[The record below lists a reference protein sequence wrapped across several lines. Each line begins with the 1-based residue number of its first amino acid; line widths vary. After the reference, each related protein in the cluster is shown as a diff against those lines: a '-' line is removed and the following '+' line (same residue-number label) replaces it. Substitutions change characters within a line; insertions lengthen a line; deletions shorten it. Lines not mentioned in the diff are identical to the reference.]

1 MGPSMRGRS
10 WLRFRRMPV
19 RARRCWRILSS
30 FAGSR
35 SEAVRRV
42 SLNSWKKMSRLSGK
56 NCSGESGS
64 LSHSQAKNSWLLR
77 MSFCSGWQRRSSC
90 SALQRKSSWSGWKRR
105 SSCSELQKMS
115 FWSEW
120 QKMRSWSELQKMS
133 SLSALQKMS
142 SLSGKMRKS
151 CSGWQK
157 RSSGSA
163 LQRRSSLSE
172 LQKMNSLSALQKRS
186 FLSGWQTLS
195 CFRNFSGPLRMTK
208 NRHGMMRMNC
218 VSLSRKSSS
227 AGSSSSERRKPYLK
241 NSAKMK
247 MLKNFWLLC
256 FWRFRKNSWSGHRV
270 PYLRTSLLSRRWK
283 LLII

>member
-90 SALQRKSSWSGWKRR
+90 S
-105 SSCSELQKMS
+105 ELQKMS
-115 FWSEW
+115 FW
-120 QKMRSWSELQKMS
+120 
-133 SLSALQKMS
+133 
-142 SLSGKMRKS
+142 
-151 CSGWQK
+151 
-157 RSSGSA
+157 SA
-163 LQRRSSLSE
+163 LQRRSSLSGW
-172 LQKMNSLSALQKRS
+172 QKRC

>member
-10 WLRFRRMPV
+10 WLRFRCMPV
-19 RARRCWRILSS
+19 RARHCWRILSS

-35 SEAVRRV
+35 SEAVRHV

-77 MSFCSGWQRRSSC
+77 MS
-90 SALQRKSSWSGWKRR
+90 SWSGWQKM
-105 SSCSELQKMS
+105 SFWSELQKMS
-115 FWSEW
+115 FWS
-120 QKMRSWSELQKMS
+120 
-133 SLSALQKMS
+133 ALQRRS
-142 SLSGKMRKS
+142 S

-163 LQRRSSLSE
+163 LQRRSSLSGW
-172 LQKMNSLSALQKRS
+172 QKRC

-195 CFRNFSGPLRMTK
+195 CFRNFSGPLRTMK
-208 NRHGMMRMNC
+208 NRHGMKRMNC
-218 VSLSRKSSS
+218 ASLFRKSSS

>member
-35 SEAVRRV
+35 SEAVRHV

-77 MSFCSGWQRRSSC
+77 MS
-90 SALQRKSSWSGWKRR
+90 SW
-105 SSCSELQKMS
+105 
-115 FWSEW
+115 
-120 QKMRSWSELQKMS
+120 
-133 SLSALQKMS
+133 
-142 SLSGKMRKS
+142 
-151 CSGWQK
+151 SGWQK

-163 LQRRSSLSE
+163 LQKMSSWSEWKKMSSWSE
-172 LQKMNSLSALQKRS
+172 LQKMSSLSGWQKRC

>member
-1 MGPSMRGRS
+1 MAPSMRGRS

-35 SEAVRRV
+35 SEDVRRV

-90 SALQRKSSWSGWKRR
+90 S
-105 SSCSELQKMS
+105 
-115 FWSEW
+115 
-120 QKMRSWSELQKMS
+120 ELQKMS

-163 LQRRSSLSE
+163 LQR
-172 LQKMNSLSALQKRS
+172 RS

>member
-1 MGPSMRGRS
+1 MAPSMRGRS

-35 SEAVRRV
+35 SEDVRRV

-90 SALQRKSSWSGWKRR
+90 S
-105 SSCSELQKMS
+105 E
-115 FWSEW
+115 
-120 QKMRSWSELQKMS
+120 
-133 SLSALQKMS
+133 LQKMS

-157 RSSGSA
+157 RSSYSGWQKRSSGSA
-163 LQRRSSLSE
+163 LQR
-172 LQKMNSLSALQKRS
+172 RS

>member
-10 WLRFRRMPV
+10 WSRFRRMPV

-30 FAGSR
+30 FAGRR

-90 SALQRKSSWSGWKRR
+90 S
-105 SSCSELQKMS
+105 
-115 FWSEW
+115 
-120 QKMRSWSELQKMS
+120 ELQKMS

-157 RSSGSA
+157 RSSYSGWQKRSSGSA
-163 LQRRSSLSE
+163 LQR
-172 LQKMNSLSALQKRS
+172 RS

-227 AGSSSSERRKPYLK
+227 AGSSSSERRKPYVK
-241 NSAKMK
+241 DSAKMK
-247 MLKNFWLLC
+247 MLKNVWLLC
-256 FWRFRKNSWSGHRV
+256 FGRCRKNSWSGHRV

>member
-19 RARRCWRILSS
+19 RARRCWRTLSS

-90 SALQRKSSWSGWKRR
+90 S
-105 SSCSELQKMS
+105 
-115 FWSEW
+115 
-120 QKMRSWSELQKMS
+120 ELQKMS

-163 LQRRSSLSE
+163 LQRRSSLS
-172 LQKMNSLSALQKRS
+172 
-186 FLSGWQTLS
+186 GWQTLNH
-195 CFRNFSGPLRMTK
+195 FRNFSGPLRMTK
-208 NRHGMMRMNC
+208 NRHGMKRMNC
-218 VSLSRKSSS
+218 ASLSRKSSS

>member
-19 RARRCWRILSS
+19 RARRWRRILSS

-35 SEAVRRV
+35 SEDVRRV

-90 SALQRKSSWSGWKRR
+90 S
-105 SSCSELQKMS
+105 
-115 FWSEW
+115 
-120 QKMRSWSELQKMS
+120 ELQKMS

-157 RSSGSA
+157 RSSYSGWQKRSSGSA
-163 LQRRSSLSE
+163 LQR
-172 LQKMNSLSALQKRS
+172 RS

>member
-1 MGPSMRGRS
+1 MAPSMKGRS

-90 SALQRKSSWSGWKRR
+90 SALQ
-105 SSCSELQKMS
+105 
-115 FWSEW
+115 
-120 QKMRSWSELQKMS
+120 
-133 SLSALQKMS
+133 KMS

-163 LQRRSSLSE
+163 LQRRSSLSGW
-172 LQKMNSLSALQKRS
+172 QKWC
-186 FLSGWQTLS
+186 FLSGWQTVNH
-195 CFRNFSGPLRMTK
+195 FRNFSGPLRMTM
-208 NRHGMMRMNC
+208 NRYGMMRMNC

-256 FWRFRKNSWSGHRV
+256 FWRCRKNSWSGHRV

>member
-10 WLRFRRMPV
+10 WSRFRRMPV

-35 SEAVRRV
+35 SEAVRHV

-64 LSHSQAKNSWLLR
+64 LSHSQAKNSWLLK
-77 MSFCSGWQRRSSC
+77 M
-90 SALQRKSSWSGWKRR
+90 SSWSEWK
-105 SSCSELQKMS
+105 KMS
-115 FWSEW
+115 
-120 QKMRSWSELQKMS
+120 SWSELQKMS
-133 SLSALQKMS
+133 SLS
-142 SLSGKMRKS
+142 
-151 CSGWQK
+151 GWQK
-157 RSSGSA
+157 RC
-163 LQRRSSLSE
+163 
-172 LQKMNSLSALQKRS
+172 

-208 NRHGMMRMNC
+208 NRHGMKRMNC
-218 VSLSRKSSS
+218 ASLFRKSSS

>member
-19 RARRCWRILSS
+19 RARRWRRTWSS

-35 SEAVRRV
+35 SEDVRRV

-90 SALQRKSSWSGWKRR
+90 S
-105 SSCSELQKMS
+105 
-115 FWSEW
+115 
-120 QKMRSWSELQKMS
+120 ELQKMS

-157 RSSGSA
+157 RSSGSGKM
-163 LQRRSSLSE
+163 RKPCSE

-208 NRHGMMRMNC
+208 NRHGMKRMNC
-218 VSLSRKSSS
+218 VSLFRKSSA

-256 FWRFRKNSWSGHRV
+256 FWRCRKNSWSGHRV

>member
-1 MGPSMRGRS
+1 MAPSMRGRS

-35 SEAVRRV
+35 SEDVRRV

-90 SALQRKSSWSGWKRR
+90 S
-105 SSCSELQKMS
+105 
-115 FWSEW
+115 
-120 QKMRSWSELQKMS
+120 ELQKMS
-133 SLSALQKMS
+133 SGSALQKMS
-142 SLSGKMRKS
+142 SGSGKMRKS

-157 RSSGSA
+157 RSSCFGW
-163 LQRRSSLSE
+163 QKMSSLSGW
-172 LQKMNSLSALQKRS
+172 QKWC
-186 FLSGWQTLS
+186 FLSGWQTVNH
-195 CFRNFSGPLRMTK
+195 FRNFSGPLRMTK

-256 FWRFRKNSWSGHRV
+256 FWRCRKNSWSGHRV

>member
-19 RARRCWRILSS
+19 RVRRCWRILSS

-90 SALQRKSSWSGWKRR
+90 S
-105 SSCSELQKMS
+105 
-115 FWSEW
+115 
-120 QKMRSWSELQKMS
+120 ELQKMS

-163 LQRRSSLSE
+163 LQRRSSLSGW
-172 LQKMNSLSALQKRS
+172 QKRC

-195 CFRNFSGPLRMTK
+195 CFRNFSGPLRTMK
-208 NRHGMMRMNC
+208 NCRGMKRMNC
-218 VSLSRKSSS
+218 ASLFRKSSS

>member
-1 MGPSMRGRS
+1 MGPSMRDRS

-19 RARRCWRILSS
+19 RARRCWRTLSS

-90 SALQRKSSWSGWKRR
+90 SELQKMSSWSALQRKSSW
-105 SSCSELQKMS
+105 
-115 FWSEW
+115 
-120 QKMRSWSELQKMS
+120 
-133 SLSALQKMS
+133 
-142 SLSGKMRKS
+142 SGKMRKS

-157 RSSGSA
+157 RSSGSGKM
-163 LQRRSSLSE
+163 RKPCSE

-208 NRHGMMRMNC
+208 NRHGMKRMNC
-218 VSLSRKSSS
+218 ASLFRKSSS

>member
-1 MGPSMRGRS
+1 MAPSMRGRS

-35 SEAVRRV
+35 SEAVRHV

-64 LSHSQAKNSWLLR
+64 LSHSQAKTAWLLRMSSWSGWQRRSSWSALQRKSFWSAWQR

-90 SALQRKSSWSGWKRR
+90 
-105 SSCSELQKMS
+105 
-115 FWSEW
+115 
-120 QKMRSWSELQKMS
+120 SELQKMS

-157 RSSGSA
+157 RSSYSGWQKRSSGSA
-163 LQRRSSLSE
+163 LQR
-172 LQKMNSLSALQKRS
+172 RS

>member
-1 MGPSMRGRS
+1 MAPSMRGRS

-90 SALQRKSSWSGWKRR
+90 S
-105 SSCSELQKMS
+105 
-115 FWSEW
+115 
-120 QKMRSWSELQKMS
+120 ELQKMS

-163 LQRRSSLSE
+163 LQR
-172 LQKMNSLSALQKRS
+172 RS

>member
-35 SEAVRRV
+35 SEDVRRV

-90 SALQRKSSWSGWKRR
+90 S
-105 SSCSELQKMS
+105 
-115 FWSEW
+115 
-120 QKMRSWSELQKMS
+120 ELQKMS

-157 RSSGSA
+157 RSSWSA
-163 LQRRSSLSE
+163 LQRRSSLSGW
-172 LQKMNSLSALQKRS
+172 QKRSSGSALQRRS
-186 FLSGWQTLS
+186 SLSGWQTLS
-195 CFRNFSGPLRMTK
+195 CFRNFSGPLRTMK
-208 NRHGMMRMNC
+208 NRHGMKRMNC
-218 VSLSRKSSS
+218 ASLFRKSSS

>member
-1 MGPSMRGRS
+1 MAPSMRGRS

-35 SEAVRRV
+35 SEDVRRV

-90 SALQRKSSWSGWKRR
+90 S
-105 SSCSELQKMS
+105 
-115 FWSEW
+115 
-120 QKMRSWSELQKMS
+120 ELQKMS
-133 SLSALQKMS
+133 SLSGWQRRSFWSALQKMS
-142 SLSGKMRKS
+142 SWSGKMRKPG
-151 CSGWQK
+151 SGWQ
-157 RSSGSA
+157 R
-163 LQRRSSLSE
+163 
-172 LQKMNSLSALQKRS
+172 MNSLSALQRRCS
-186 FLSGWQTLS
+186 WSGWQTLS
-195 CFRNFSGPLRMTK
+195 CFRNFSGPLRTMK
-208 NRHGMMRMNC
+208 NRHGMKRMNC
-218 VSLSRKSSS
+218 ASLFRKSSS

-256 FWRFRKNSWSGHRV
+256 FWRCRKNSWSGHRV

>member
-10 WLRFRRMPV
+10 WSRFRRMPV

-42 SLNSWKKMSRLSGK
+42 FLNSWKKMSRLSGK

-77 MSFCSGWQRRSSC
+77 MSSWSGWQRRSSW

-115 FWSEW
+115 FWS
-120 QKMRSWSELQKMS
+120 
-133 SLSALQKMS
+133 ALQRRS
-142 SLSGKMRKS
+142 S

-163 LQRRSSLSE
+163 LQRRSSLSGW
-172 LQKMNSLSALQKRS
+172 QKRC

>member
-1 MGPSMRGRS
+1 MAPSMRGRS

-35 SEAVRRV
+35 SEAVRHV

-90 SALQRKSSWSGWKRR
+90 SALQ
-105 SSCSELQKMS
+105 
-115 FWSEW
+115 
-120 QKMRSWSELQKMS
+120 
-133 SLSALQKMS
+133 KMS

-157 RSSGSA
+157 MSSGSA
-163 LQRRSSLSE
+163 LQRRSSLSGW
-172 LQKMNSLSALQKRS
+172 QKWC
-186 FLSGWQTLS
+186 FLSGWQTVNH
-195 CFRNFSGPLRMTK
+195 FRNFSGPLRMTK

-256 FWRFRKNSWSGHRV
+256 FWRCRKNSWSGHRV

>member
-10 WLRFRRMPV
+10 WSRFRRMPV
-19 RARRCWRILSS
+19 RARRWRRTLSS

-90 SALQRKSSWSGWKRR
+90 S
-105 SSCSELQKMS
+105 
-115 FWSEW
+115 
-120 QKMRSWSELQKMS
+120 ELQKMS
-133 SLSALQKMS
+133 SLSALQRRS
-142 SLSGKMRKS
+142 FL
-151 CSGWQK
+151 SGWQK
-157 RSSGSA
+157 RC
-163 LQRRSSLSE
+163 
-172 LQKMNSLSALQKRS
+172 

>member
-1 MGPSMRGRS
+1 MAPSMRGRS

-19 RARRCWRILSS
+19 RARRCWRTLSS

-90 SALQRKSSWSGWKRR
+90 S
-105 SSCSELQKMS
+105 
-115 FWSEW
+115 
-120 QKMRSWSELQKMS
+120 ELQKMS

-163 LQRRSSLSE
+163 LQR
-172 LQKMNSLSALQKRS
+172 RS

>member
-42 SLNSWKKMSRLSGK
+42 FLNSWKKMSRLSGK

-77 MSFCSGWQRRSSC
+77 MSFCSGWQRRS
-90 SALQRKSSWSGWKRR
+90 
-105 SSCSELQKMS
+105 
-115 FWSEW
+115 F
-120 QKMRSWSELQKMS
+120 WSELQKMS

-142 SLSGKMRKS
+142 SWSALQRRNSL
-151 CSGWQK
+151 SGWQK
-157 RSSGSA
+157 RC
-163 LQRRSSLSE
+163 
-172 LQKMNSLSALQKRS
+172 

-195 CFRNFSGPLRMTK
+195 CFRNFSGPLRTMK
-208 NRHGMMRMNC
+208 NRHGMKRMRKNC
-218 VSLSRKSSS
+218 VSLFRKSSS

>member
-1 MGPSMRGRS
+1 MAPSMRGRS

-35 SEAVRRV
+35 SEDVRRV
-42 SLNSWKKMSRLSGK
+42 SPNSWKKMSRLSGK

-90 SALQRKSSWSGWKRR
+90 S
-105 SSCSELQKMS
+105 
-115 FWSEW
+115 
-120 QKMRSWSELQKMS
+120 ELQKMS

-172 LQKMNSLSALQKRS
+172 WQKMNSWSALQRRS

-218 VSLSRKSSS
+218 VSLFRKSSS

>member
-1 MGPSMRGRS
+1 MAPSMRGRS

-90 SALQRKSSWSGWKRR
+90 S
-105 SSCSELQKMS
+105 E
-115 FWSEW
+115 
-120 QKMRSWSELQKMS
+120 
-133 SLSALQKMS
+133 LQKMS

-157 RSSGSA
+157 RSSYSGWQKRSSGSA
-163 LQRRSSLSE
+163 LQR
-172 LQKMNSLSALQKRS
+172 RS

-195 CFRNFSGPLRMTK
+195 CFRNFSGPLRTMK
-208 NRHGMMRMNC
+208 NRHGMKRMRKNC
-218 VSLSRKSSS
+218 VSLFRKSSS

>member
-35 SEAVRRV
+35 SEDVRRV

-90 SALQRKSSWSGWKRR
+90 S
-105 SSCSELQKMS
+105 
-115 FWSEW
+115 
-120 QKMRSWSELQKMS
+120 ELQKMS

-142 SLSGKMRKS
+142 SLSGKMRKPG
-151 CSGWQK
+151 SGWQ
-157 RSSGSA
+157 R
-163 LQRRSSLSE
+163 
-172 LQKMNSLSALQKRS
+172 MNSLSALQRRCS
-186 FLSGWQTLS
+186 WSGWQTLS
-195 CFRNFSGPLRMTK
+195 RFRNFSGPLRMTK
-208 NRHGMMRMNC
+208 NRHGMKRMRKNC

>member
-35 SEAVRRV
+35 SEAVRHV

-77 MSFCSGWQRRSSC
+77 MSFWSALQKMSFCSGWQRRSS
-90 SALQRKSSWSGWKRR
+90 W
-105 SSCSELQKMS
+105 
-115 FWSEW
+115 
-120 QKMRSWSELQKMS
+120 
-133 SLSALQKMS
+133 SALQKMS

-163 LQRRSSLSE
+163 LQRRSSLSGW
-172 LQKMNSLSALQKRS
+172 QKRC

-195 CFRNFSGPLRMTK
+195 CFRNFSGPLRMMM
-208 NRHGMMRMNC
+208 NRYGMKRMRKNC

-227 AGSSSSERRKPYLK
+227 AGSSFSERRKPYLK

-256 FWRFRKNSWSGHRV
+256 FWRCRKNSWSGHRV

>member
-1 MGPSMRGRS
+1 M
-10 WLRFRRMPV
+10 RFRRMPV

-35 SEAVRRV
+35 SEAVRHV

-77 MSFCSGWQRRSSC
+77 MSFCSGWQRRSSWC
-90 SALQRKSSWSGWKRR
+90 
-105 SSCSELQKMS
+105 
-115 FWSEW
+115 
-120 QKMRSWSELQKMS
+120 ELQKMS

-157 RSSGSA
+157 RSSYSGWQQRSSGSA
-163 LQRRSSLSE
+163 LQRRC
-172 LQKMNSLSALQKRS
+172 

>member
-1 MGPSMRGRS
+1 MAPSMRGRS

-42 SLNSWKKMSRLSGK
+42 SLNSWKKMSRPFGK

-77 MSFCSGWQRRSSC
+77 MSFCSGWQRRS
-90 SALQRKSSWSGWKRR
+90 
-105 SSCSELQKMS
+105 
-115 FWSEW
+115 
-120 QKMRSWSELQKMS
+120 SWSELQKMS

-163 LQRRSSLSE
+163 LQRRSSLSGW
-172 LQKMNSLSALQKRS
+172 QKRC

-208 NRHGMMRMNC
+208 NRHGMKRKNC

>member
-35 SEAVRRV
+35 SEAVRHV

-77 MSFCSGWQRRSSC
+77 MSFCSGWQRRS
-90 SALQRKSSWSGWKRR
+90 
-105 SSCSELQKMS
+105 
-115 FWSEW
+115 F
-120 QKMRSWSELQKMS
+120 WSELQKMS
-133 SLSALQKMS
+133 SLS
-142 SLSGKMRKS
+142 
-151 CSGWQK
+151 GWQK
-157 RSSGSA
+157 RC
-163 LQRRSSLSE
+163 
-172 LQKMNSLSALQKRS
+172 

-256 FWRFRKNSWSGHRV
+256 FWRCRKNSWSGHRV

>member
-42 SLNSWKKMSRLSGK
+42 SLNFWKKMSRLSGK

-90 SALQRKSSWSGWKRR
+90 S
-105 SSCSELQKMS
+105 
-115 FWSEW
+115 
-120 QKMRSWSELQKMS
+120 ELQKMS

-163 LQRRSSLSE
+163 LQRRSSLSGW
-172 LQKMNSLSALQKRS
+172 QKRC

-256 FWRFRKNSWSGHRV
+256 FWRCRKNSWSGHRV

>member
-1 MGPSMRGRS
+1 MAPSMRGRS
-10 WLRFRRMPV
+10 WSRFRRMPV
-19 RARRCWRILSS
+19 RVRRCWRILSS

-77 MSFCSGWQRRSSC
+77 MS
-90 SALQRKSSWSGWKRR
+90 SWSGW
-105 SSCSELQKMS
+105 QKMS
-115 FWSEW
+115 F
-120 QKMRSWSELQKMS
+120 WSELQKMS
-133 SLSALQKMS
+133 SLSALQKMC

-157 RSSGSA
+157 RSSYSGWQKRSSGSA
-163 LQRRSSLSE
+163 LQR
-172 LQKMNSLSALQKRS
+172 RS

>member
-77 MSFCSGWQRRSSC
+77 MSFCSGWQRRSS
-90 SALQRKSSWSGWKRR
+90 
-105 SSCSELQKMS
+105 
-115 FWSEW
+115 
-120 QKMRSWSELQKMS
+120 WSELQKMS

-157 RSSGSA
+157 RSSYSGWQKRSSGSA
-163 LQRRSSLSE
+163 LQR
-172 LQKMNSLSALQKRS
+172 RS

-208 NRHGMMRMNC
+208 NRHGMMRMRKNC
-218 VSLSRKSSS
+218 VSLFRKSSS

>member
-1 MGPSMRGRS
+1 MAPSMRGRS

-19 RARRCWRILSS
+19 RVRRWRRILSS

-90 SALQRKSSWSGWKRR
+90 S
-105 SSCSELQKMS
+105 
-115 FWSEW
+115 
-120 QKMRSWSELQKMS
+120 ELQKMS

-163 LQRRSSLSE
+163 LQR
-172 LQKMNSLSALQKRS
+172 RS

>member
-90 SALQRKSSWSGWKRR
+90 S
-105 SSCSELQKMS
+105 
-115 FWSEW
+115 
-120 QKMRSWSELQKMS
+120 ELQKMS

-142 SLSGKMRKS
+142 SLSGKMRKPG
-151 CSGWQK
+151 SGWQK

-163 LQRRSSLSE
+163 LQRRSSLSGW
-172 LQKMNSLSALQKRS
+172 QKRC
-186 FLSGWQTLS
+186 FLSGWQTLNH
-195 CFRNFSGPLRMTK
+195 FRNFSGPLRMTK
-208 NRHGMMRMNC
+208 NRHGMKRMNC
-218 VSLSRKSSS
+218 ASLSRKSSS
-227 AGSSSSERRKPYLK
+227 AG
-241 NSAKMK
+241 
-247 MLKNFWLLC
+247 
-256 FWRFRKNSWSGHRV
+256 
-270 PYLRTSLLSRRWK
+270 
-283 LLII
+283 

>member
-90 SALQRKSSWSGWKRR
+90 S
-105 SSCSELQKMS
+105 
-115 FWSEW
+115 
-120 QKMRSWSELQKMS
+120 ELQKMS

-157 RSSGSA
+157 RSSYSGWQKRSSGSA
-163 LQRRSSLSE
+163 LQR
-172 LQKMNSLSALQKRS
+172 RS

>member
-1 MGPSMRGRS
+1 MAPSMRGRS

-19 RARRCWRILSS
+19 RARRCWRTLSS

-64 LSHSQAKNSWLLR
+64 LSHSQAKNSGLLR

-90 SALQRKSSWSGWKRR
+90 
-105 SSCSELQKMS
+105 
-115 FWSEW
+115 
-120 QKMRSWSELQKMS
+120 
-133 SLSALQKMS
+133 SALQKMS

-163 LQRRSSLSE
+163 LQRRSSLSGW
-172 LQKMNSLSALQKRS
+172 QKWC
-186 FLSGWQTLS
+186 FLSGWQTVNH
-195 CFRNFSGPLRMTK
+195 FRNFSGPLRMTK

-256 FWRFRKNSWSGHRV
+256 FWRCRKNSWSGHRV

>member
-35 SEAVRRV
+35 SEDVRRV

-90 SALQRKSSWSGWKRR
+90 S
-105 SSCSELQKMS
+105 
-115 FWSEW
+115 
-120 QKMRSWSELQKMS
+120 ELQKMS

-142 SLSGKMRKS
+142 SGSALQKMSSGSGKMRKP
-151 CSGWQK
+151 CSEW
-157 RSSGSA
+157 
-163 LQRRSSLSE
+163 
-172 LQKMNSLSALQKRS
+172 QKMNSWSALQKRS

-208 NRHGMMRMNC
+208 NRHGMMRKNC

>member
-10 WLRFRRMPV
+10 WSRFRRMPV

-77 MSFCSGWQRRSSC
+77 MSSWSGWQRRSSW
-90 SALQRKSSWSGWKRR
+90 SALQMMSSWSEWK
-105 SSCSELQKMS
+105 KMS
-115 FWSEW
+115 
-120 QKMRSWSELQKMS
+120 SWSELQKMS
-133 SLSALQKMS
+133 SLS
-142 SLSGKMRKS
+142 
-151 CSGWQK
+151 GWQK
-157 RSSGSA
+157 RC
-163 LQRRSSLSE
+163 
-172 LQKMNSLSALQKRS
+172 

-195 CFRNFSGPLRMTK
+195 CFRNFSGPLRTMK
-208 NRHGMMRMNC
+208 NRHGMKRMNC

-247 MLKNFWLLC
+247 RVKNFWLLC
-256 FWRFRKNSWSGHRV
+256 FRRCRKNSWSGHRV